1 MDLVPSLVSD
11 NAEVTDPNFR
21 TSCRVKN
28 WLWYLDQYYCGVAS
42 TSCYTFSTPYVMHLY
57 VSYDNCSPN
66 HTAFCH
72 NIFAQAEPF
81 SFKEV
86 VQHDC
91 WKKTMDA

>member
-1 MDLVPSLVSD
+1 
-11 NAEVTDPNFR
+11 
-21 TSCRVKN
+21 
-28 WLWYLDQYYCGVAS
+28 
-42 TSCYTFSTPYVMHLY
+42 MHLY